1 MNSLKKINQIRL
13 RRKRRT
19 RAKIFGTSEKPR
31 LSIFRSN
38 RYTYVQLIDDKTG
51 KTLISAS
58 TYELSKSEKPAFA
71 KAPASAKPACRTG
84 RASADKSAGGQKEK
98 KQELAGKL
106 GELIAKKAIEKNI
119 IKAVFD
125 RGKYKY
131 HGRIKAVAEA
141 ARKGGLQ
148 I

>member
-1 MNSLKKINQIRL
+1 MNPRKTLNKIRFQRKK
-13 RRKRRT
+13 
-19 RAKIFGTSEKPR
+19 RARARIFGTADKPR

-38 RYTYVQLIDDKTG
+38 RYTYIQLIDDKTG

-71 KAPASAKPACRTG
+71 KVPASAE
-84 RASADKSAGGQKEK
+84 ASADKSAGGQKEK

>member
-1 MNSLKKINQIRL
+1 MNPLKKINQIRF
-13 RRKRRT
+13 RRKRRA

-51 KTLISAS
+51 KTLVSAS
-58 TYELSKSEKPAFA
+58 TYELSKSEKQ
-71 KAPASAKPACRTG
+71 KA
-84 RASADKSAGGQKEK
+84 K

-148 I
+148 L

>member
-1 MNSLKKINQIRL
+1 MNPRKTLNKIRFLRKK
-13 RRKRRT
+13 
-19 RAKIFGTSEKPR
+19 RARARIFGMADKPR

-58 TYELSKSEKPAFA
+58 TYELSKSEKQ
-71 KAPASAKPACRTG
+71 KAR
-84 RASADKSAGGQKEK
+84 E
-98 KQELAGKL
+98 QELAGKL

-119 IKAVFD
+119 GKAVFD

-131 HGRIKAVAEA
+131 HGRIKAVVEA

>member
-1 MNSLKKINQIRL
+1 MNPRKTLNKIRF
-13 RRKRRT
+13 RRKKRA
-19 RAKIFGTSEKPR
+19 RAKIFGTADKPR

-71 KAPASAKPACRTG
+71 KAPASAK
-84 RASADKSAGGQKEK
+84 ASADKSAGGQKEK
-98 KQELAGKL
+98 KRELAGKL

>member
-1 MNSLKKINQIRL
+1 MNSLKKINQIRF
-13 RRKRRT
+13 RRKRRA
-19 RAKIFGTSEKPR
+19 RAKIFGTGEKPR
-31 LSIFRSN
+31 LSVFRSN
-38 RYTYVQLIDDKTG
+38 RYTYVQLIDDKIG

-58 TYELSKSEKPAFA
+58 TYELSKSEKPASAPADA
-71 KAPASAKPACRTG
+71 KALAGKKA
-84 RASADKSAGGQKEK
+84 SAGGQKAK

-106 GELIAKKAIEKNI
+106 GELIAKKATEKNI
-119 IKAVFD
+119 KKAVFD

-148 I
+148 L

>member
-1 MNSLKKINQIRL
+1 MNSLKKINQIRF
-13 RRKRRT
+13 RRKRRA
-19 RAKIFGTSEKPR
+19 RAKIFGTGEKPR

-38 RYTYVQLIDDKTG
+38 RYIYVQLIDDKTG

-58 TYELSKSEKPAFA
+58 TYELSKSEKPASP
-71 KAPASAKPACRTG
+71 KDSVDKPAAGPARFAL
-84 RASADKSAGGQKEK
+84 RSMAGGQKAK

-119 IKAVFD
+119 KKAVFD

-148 I
+148 L